1 MIARTAEI
9 MGPAGAL
16 ETLIESPRARPRESP
31 FSVILILCSRER
43 CRTRWSRHWRE
54 RSLGLV
60 QSPCDS
66 ISVASEHPRAR
77 TRRVSASAMTR
88 SRSRVGAARNGPICA
103 CISVA
108 FPLARAVALAVA
120 ADLEPRGL
128 VTVAPALSRIDA
140 DFRRPECPWL
150 LVQGDSDDIVD
161 SRAVLAWARA
171 LPAPPTLAVLAG
183 VGHFFHS
190 RLGRAPGARRRVLCA
205 ALRRQRK
212 HVAMLRSLSELLSKA
227 LSEPAGQ
234 SARGPGSR
242 AAGCDGVAADRGRA
256 GGL

>member
-16 ETLIESPRARPRESP
+16 ETLIESPRGEAKGIAVLCHPHPLQQGTMQNKVVTTLARTFTRLGAIAVRFNFRGVGASAGAYAEG
-31 FSVILILCSRER
+31 IGER
-43 CRTRWSRHWRE
+43 DDAVAVARWSRSQWPDLPLY
-54 RSLGLV
+54 LGGF
-60 QSPCDS
+60 SFG
-66 ISVASEHPRAR
+66 AS
-77 TRRVSASAMTR
+77 
-88 SRSRVGAARNGPICA
+88 
-103 CISVA
+103 
-108 FPLARAVALAVA
+108 VALAVA

-161 SRAVLAWARA
+161 PRAVLAWARA

-190 RLGRAPGARRRVLCA
+190 RLG
-205 ALRRQRK
+205 
-212 HVAMLRSLSELLSKA
+212 ELQ
-227 LSEPAGQ
+227 EQ
-234 SARGPGSR
+234 
-242 AAGCDGVAADRGRA
+242 VAAFFAPHFA
-256 GGL
+256 GNAST